1 MNSSLGSTKEMRL
14 YANRSVS
21 RNSRTSSMEPSVPSP
36 SILIQY
42 FELYGIYYERNKKH
56 KGIRKGTKGMDFDN
70 YASHILMLEEAKEGS
85 KRFAKKQKLTLFQTK
100 RGNTAMVPIDKCK
113 FSQLNNKRC
122 ILTDGIISFPY
133 GHRNLKFVEEFKDSV
148 VPTPDKLIK
157 HHKNNLLRFKHS
169 VSKSN
174 KRMRRAEQMDKNTR
188 DFLLHGLLWKI

>member
-42 FELYGIYYERNKKH
+42 IELYGIYYERNKKH

-70 YASHILMLEEAKEGS
+70 YASRILMLEEAKEGS
-85 KRFAKKQKLTLFQTK
+85 KRFAKKQKLTRFQTK
-100 RGNTAMVPIDKCK
+100 RGNTTMVPIDKWK
-113 FSQLNNKRC
+113 FSELNNKRC

-133 GHRNLKFVEEFKDSV
+133 RHRNLKFVEEFKDSISL
-148 VPTPDKLIK
+148 TPDKLIK
-157 HHKNNLLRFKHS
+157 SITRIIYLG
-169 VSKSN
+169 SN
-174 KRMRRAEQMDKNTR
+174 TVFQKVTK
-188 DFLLHGLLWKI
+188 G